1 MDTARLSQGPCDMKL
16 GPGGAVGNSTVLMPS
31 VLAKLVEIGKY
42 ITMEEM
48 YSCSAKT
55 KTCVKDKKSKTA
67 K

>member
-1 MDTARLSQGPCDMKL
+1 MKL